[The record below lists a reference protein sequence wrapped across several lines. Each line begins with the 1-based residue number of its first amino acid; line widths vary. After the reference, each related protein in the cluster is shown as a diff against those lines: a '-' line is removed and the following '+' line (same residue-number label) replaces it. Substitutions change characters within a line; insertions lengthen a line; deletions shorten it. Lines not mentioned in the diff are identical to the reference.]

1 MIDPTYFD
9 VVLRDHAARVEPI
22 NQTGWQRAVFEDEE
36 TRPTLMDPSVQL
48 RPRVRLHERL
58 RSTRHLN
65 LSLVRRLIG
74 LQASHP
80 GPLQ

>member
-36 TRPTLMDPSVQL
+36 TRPTWMDPSVQL

-58 RSTRHLN
+58 RSTRHRN